1 MKTTFNQIFANVL
14 ELKGKT
20 LSDVATMPQRT
31 LQAIRREA
39 ASQVMSK
46 LSTIRTLRIE
56 QEKKELEIQAA
67 KMGMSKKEAKP
78 ATVEPEPVA
87 IAKLKGVT
95 KKFSLASTFGLN
107 VPKTVSITLDN
118 HNPNHP
124 MVPKADPNY
133 VFRSSNVSDLC
144 TFLSLPETF
153 MYLYGPTGC
162 GKSSLIIEAAA
173 RMSIPL
179 YVVTGH
185 SRMETPELIGSY
197 KLNKDGGMDWIPG
210 PVTAAALEDCW
221 VLVDEVDLL
230 DPAAV
235 AGLNGVTEGRSYVVP
250 ETGQLIVPGPNF
262 RIFATGN
269 TNGAGDQ
276 SGLYQGTLK
285 QNLAFMDRAFI
296 AEFEYPEATVE
307 VGILEKVASSIPQT
321 IRERMVQFANEI
333 RGLFMSGQIE
343 VTLSTRTLV
352 RWARTAS
359 FYKAAWANAKGAPEP
374 MLHAFDRSLGFRAE
388 KESRQALHEV
398 YQRHFG
404 TI

>member
-1 MKTTFNQIFANVL
+1 MKTTYNQIISNL
-14 ELKGKT
+14 IELKGKT
-20 LSDVATMPQRT
+20 LADLALMSPRAQK
-31 LQAIRREA
+31 AIRGEA
-39 ASQVMSK
+39 AKQVMAI

-56 QEKKELEIQAA
+56 QEKKQLEIQAA
-67 KMGMSKKEAKP
+67 QMGMSKKSGKAPK
-78 ATVEPEPVA
+78 VEPEQA
-87 IAKLKGVT
+87 AKPKGMT
-95 KKFSLASTFGLN
+95 KKFIVADVFDMN
-107 VPKTVSITLDN
+107 MPKTVSVTLHN
-118 HNPNHP
+118 HNPKHP
-124 MVPKADPNY
+124 LVPKSYPNY

-144 TFLSLPETF
+144 TFLQLEGETF

-173 RMSIPL
+173 RLGIPL

-185 SRMETPELIGSY
+185 SRMETPELIGTY

-210 PVTAAALEDCW
+210 PVTAAAIEDCW
-221 VLVDEVDLL
+221 VLIDEIDLL

-235 AGLNGVTEGRSYVVP
+235 AGLNGITEGRPYVVP
-250 ETGQLIVPGPNF
+250 ETGQQIVPGPNF

-269 TNGAGDQ
+269 TSGAGDKT
-276 SGLYQGTLK
+276 GLYQGTLQ

-296 AEFEYPEATVE
+296 AEFSYPDAAVE
-307 VGILEKVASSIPQT
+307 VGILEKVAPTMLQEF
-321 IRERMVQFANEI
+321 RERMVKFANEI
-333 RGLFMSGQIE
+333 REQFVNGQIE

-359 FYKAAWANAKGAPEP
+359 FYKDAWANAKGAPEP

-404 TI
+404 NI

>member
-1 MKTTFNQIFANVL
+1 MKTTFDQFFAKVL

-20 LSDVATMPQRT
+20 LADAALMSPRAQK
-31 LQAIRREA
+31 AIRAESA
-39 ASQVMSK
+39 KQVMAK
-46 LSTIRTLRIE
+46 LSTIRALRIE
-56 QEKKELEIQAA
+56 QEKKALEIQAA
-67 KMGMSKKEAKP
+67 QMGMSKKSGKAPK
-78 ATVEPEPVA
+78 VEPEQT
-87 IAKLKGVT
+87 AKPKGVVR
-95 KKFSLASTFGLN
+95 KFPLADAFGLN
-107 VPKTVSITLDN
+107 VPETVTITMNN
-118 HNPNHP
+118 HNPKHP
-124 MVPKADPNY
+124 LVPKADPNY

-144 TFLSLPETF
+144 TFLQLEGETF

-173 RMSIPL
+173 RLGIPL

-185 SRMETPELIGSY
+185 SRMETPELIGTY

-221 VLVDEVDLL
+221 VLVDEIDLL

-235 AGLNGVTEGRSYVVP
+235 AGLNGITEGRSYVVP
-250 ETGQLIVPGPNF
+250 ETGQQIVPGPNF

-269 TNGAGDQ
+269 TSGSGDKT
-276 SGLYQGTLK
+276 GLYQGTLQ
-285 QNLAFMDRAFI
+285 QNLAFMDRAFT
-296 AEFEYPEATVE
+296 AEFSYPDADVE
-307 VGILEKVASSIPQT
+307 VGILEKVAPSMLQEF
-321 IRERMVQFANEI
+321 RERMVKFANEI
-333 RGLFMSGQIE
+333 REQFVNGQIE